1 MRHFQSL
8 SCVLLLASIAAAQS
22 AQPQGQSTPE
32 ASASAAAAQSSK
44 PADQGPGVDDA
55 KVTGVVFR
63 TAYFKF
69 SYELPKDWKALDDA
83 VRIAANKQF
92 QEQESSPSRVAA
104 PKKRPTTAKPASAN
118 KPVAPPP
125 NPMQNYSLL
134 VASPAG
140 VASLESAQ
148 MPRVNIWAKKRVPPL
163 DRIEDPAQFM
173 TSMRYAKIVA
183 KPQHVTFDG
192 HDFVRA
198 DIQTPSGDYRSQFV
212 TIIGDYLIGF
222 EFLAGSQAEQ
232 ALGVDS
238 MKTIKFR

>member
-1 MRHFQSL
+1 
-8 SCVLLLASIAAAQS
+8 VDAQ
-22 AQPQGQSTPE
+22 T
-32 ASASAAAAQSSK
+32 SK
-44 PADQGPGVDDA
+44 PADQGPAVDDA
-55 KVTGVVFR
+55 KVTGGVFR
-63 TAYFKF
+63 SAYFKF
-69 SYELPKDWKALDDA
+69 TYELPKDWKALDDA

-92 QEQESSPSRVAA
+92 QEQESSPARVAA
-104 PKKRPTTAKPASAN
+104 PKKRPTTAKPASAST
-118 KPVAPPP
+118 PVAPPP

-140 VASLESAQ
+140 VTSLDSAQ
-148 MPRVNIWAKKRVPPL
+148 MPRVNIWAKRRVPPL
-163 DRIEDPAQFM
+163 DHIEDPAQFM

-198 DIQTPSGDYRSQFV
+198 DIQTPSGDYRTQLV

-238 MKTIKFR
+238 MKTVKFR